1 MTSKKPLALALFKDS
16 DVENTSVA
24 SLMDDSLRTSRSEDN
39 DGANGSPDG
48 ACAAGAA
55 ATSAIDG
62 GDGGKG
68 SRDIASLAIDVSR
81 VNFWIVC
88 SLLTPHKRL
97 SWSMYRVTWSVY

>member
-1 MTSKKPLALALFKDS
+1 MPLALFKDS
-16 DVENTSVA
+16 DAENTSVA
-24 SLMDDSLRTSRSEDN
+24 SLMDDSLRTSRSDN
-39 DGANGSPDG
+39 DGAGGGGGSP
-48 ACAAGAA
+48 AA

-68 SRDIASLAIDVSR
+68 SRDIASLTIDVSEPR
-81 VNFWIVC
+81 VNLWIVC